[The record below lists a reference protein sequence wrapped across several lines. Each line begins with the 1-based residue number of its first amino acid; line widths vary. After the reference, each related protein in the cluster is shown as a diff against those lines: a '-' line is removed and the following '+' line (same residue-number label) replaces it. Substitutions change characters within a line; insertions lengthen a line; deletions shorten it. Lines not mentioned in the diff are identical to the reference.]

1 MNELNSINN
10 SIKALEKLLYGR
22 NYEIHFQFEI
32 VCESTDI
39 EKASSILSEKY
50 KSIKLNLQEFVQI
63 SFTEFKGKIIS
74 HCQYKGNS
82 SHGPEFNKAK
92 LGDLEIIN
100 NKLWQL
106 IEQKLIPSHTLVYR
120 IPDLQT
126 WIYWDFSFL
135 LVSKERNKIYLF
147 EGGASD

>member
-39 EKASSILSEKY
+39 EKANSILSEKY
-50 KSIKLNLQEFVQI
+50 KNVKLNQKEFVQI
-63 SFTEFKGKIIS
+63 PYTEFKDKIIR
-74 HCQYKGNS
+74 HCQYKGTS
-82 SHGPEFNKAK
+82 SHGPEFNNAK
-92 LGDLEIIN
+92 LAELKIIN
-100 NKLWQL
+100 DKLWQL
-106 IEQKLIPSHTLVYR
+106 IKQKFIPSHTIIYK

-126 WIYWDFSFL
+126 WIYWDFCFL
-135 LVSKERNKIYLF
+135 IVSKDWKKIYLF

>member
-10 SIKALEKLLYGR
+10 SIKALEKLLYGK

-50 KSIKLNLQEFVQI
+50 KNIKLNPQEFVQI
-63 SFTEFKGKIIS
+63 PFTEFKDKIIK
-74 HCQYKGNS
+74 HCQYNGTS
-82 SHGPEFNKAK
+82 SHGPEFNRAK
-92 LGDLEIIN
+92 LGELEIIN
-100 NKLWQL
+100 DKLWQS
-106 IEQKLIPSHTLVYR
+106 IKQKFIPSHTIVYS

-135 LVSKERNKIYLF
+135 LVSKDWNKIYLF

>member
-1 MNELNSINN
+1 M
-10 SIKALEKLLYGR
+10 
-22 NYEIHFQFEI
+22 
-32 VCESTDI
+32 CESTDI
-39 EKASSILSEKY
+39 KKASSILSEKY
-50 KSIKLNLQEFVQI
+50 KNIKLNLQEFVQI

-100 NKLWQL
+100 DKLWQL